1 MIFFHVVSMLCA
13 HLQTVFEPI
22 DKKLH
27 HLITLTCV
35 HMRLRFEATGL
46 NYAYLCIEH
55 CGVTSAAEGCEEEI
69 SELCRVSKRDEF
81 I

>member
-1 MIFFHVVSMLCA
+1 MNLFHVVSMLCA

-22 DKKLH
+22 DKKLC
-27 HLITLTCV
+27 HLISLTCV

-55 CGVTSAAEGCEEEI
+55 CGVTSAAEGCEEGI
-69 SELCRVSKRDEF
+69 
-81 I
+81 